1 MKANFEILSPGIL
14 SLIQDAGRFGQHAIG
29 LTNGGPMDP
38 LAFNWAN
45 RLLANNEGSTAIEIT
60 VGGLKIKSHAD
71 TLIAVTGAK
80 VKVTINGDKQ
90 PQWQTLSVKKDDVI
104 ELGYAV
110 EGCRIYLA
118 VAGGFQ
124 VEQQFTSASTVIREK
139 VGGLDGGALKLGD
152 KITVIPTKQNIYLV
166 KLPESEIPSY
176 PSDITLRVIPS
187 YQQHYFSR
195 HDQRMFFQN
204 EYAVSD
210 LCDRMGYRL
219 SGAKINCKID
229 GILSEGIALGA
240 IQVPKDG
247 QPIILM
253 NDRQTIGGYPKI
265 GSVLSLD
272 LAKLAQLT
280 QGAKVTFQPITI
292 DCAHNE
298 LLLARQKFNDSKL
311 EPITDLKSSVL
322 RDPQS

>member
-1 MKANFEILSPGIL
+1 MKTYFEILSPGIL

-38 LAFNWAN
+38 LAFKWAN
-45 RLLANNEGSTAIEIT
+45 RLLENSVNPTVIETT
-60 VGGLKIKSHAD
+60 VGGLKVKSHVD
-71 TLIAVTGAK
+71 TVIAVTGAK
-80 VKVTINGDKQ
+80 VKVTINGNKYS
-90 PQWQTLSVKKDDVI
+90 QWQTLAVKKGDEI
-104 ELGYAV
+104 ELGYAT

-124 VEQQFTSASTVIREK
+124 VDKQFTSTSTVTREK
-139 VGGLDGGALKLGD
+139 VGGLNGCALKLGD
-152 KITVIPTKQNIYLV
+152 NLNVISKKKNTRFV
-166 KLPESEIPSY
+166 KLPEAEIPCY
-176 PSDITLRVIPS
+176 LSDITLRVIPS
-187 YQQHYFSR
+187 YQQHEFSR

-204 EYAVSD
+204 EYTVSE

-219 SGAKINCKID
+219 SGARINCNID

-280 QGAKVTFQPITI
+280 QGAKVHFEAITI
-292 DCAHNE
+292 DCAHNQ
-298 LLLARQKFNDSKL
+298 LLLAQQRFNDSKL
-311 EPITDLKSSVL
+311 EYITDLKPSVL
-322 RDPQS
+322 QGSQQ